1 MLFTMEANR
10 AKLPI
15 FTILL
20 YPVGVEVMGLC
31 QWQLF
36 VEGGSTLMCSYRGA
50 HDKVDRKSGGT

>member
-1 MLFTMEANR
+1 MEANR